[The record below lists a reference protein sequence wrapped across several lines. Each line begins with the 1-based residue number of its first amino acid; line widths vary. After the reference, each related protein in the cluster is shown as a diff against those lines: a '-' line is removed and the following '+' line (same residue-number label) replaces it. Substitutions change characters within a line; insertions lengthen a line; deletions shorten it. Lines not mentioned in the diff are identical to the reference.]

1 MAKIFPL
8 KSNPI
13 DMSNTYSLVNFYRN
27 ERRVLPTKKTLYGVF
42 DGYGDALR
50 AFRILAV
57 RYNDASSVLNAALYV
72 NVAGVGK
79 MWVSENASF
88 YASKEDYLNG
98 ERINFTARN
107 GEYENPT
114 FSIVDALEGQCTIAD
129 YCRGHCDARVY
140 AWKDNSVYESIAKVG
155 ITYYVAEDCLD
166 VDLYPISQNVEGLQI
181 YATREECLADN
192 ELAVCEFEDEY
203 GQKEFE
209 VEVEV
214 IKSIKTTIK
223 AKSADSAVKA
233 AQTAFEGKNIKVFVN
248 GELEYESM

>member
-8 KSNPI
+8 NCNPI
-13 DMSNTYSLVNFYRN
+13 DMDNTFSIVNFYRN

-57 RYNDASSVLNAALYV
+57 RYNDASSAINAALYV

-79 MWVSENASF
+79 MWISENAYF

-98 ERINFTARN
+98 ERTDFRARN

-129 YCRGHCDARVY
+129 YCRGNCDARVFV
-140 AWKDNSVYESIAKVG
+140 WMNNSVRESIARVG
-155 ITYYVAEDCLD
+155 ITYYVAQDCLD
-166 VDLYPISQNVEGLQI
+166 VELYPIGVQGLQI
-181 YATREECLADN
+181 YATKEECLEDN
-192 ELAVCEFEDEY
+192 ALEVCEFEDEN

-209 VEVEV
+209 VEIEV

-223 AKSADSAVKA
+223 ARSADSAVKA